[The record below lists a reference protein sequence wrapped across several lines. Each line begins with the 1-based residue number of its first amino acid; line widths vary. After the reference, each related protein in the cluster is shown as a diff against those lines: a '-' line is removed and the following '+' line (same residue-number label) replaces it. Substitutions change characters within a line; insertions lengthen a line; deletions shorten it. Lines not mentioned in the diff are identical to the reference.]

1 MVNRVGILR
10 VGPLAVSDDVF
21 SRQTAAFG
29 EHVSGI
35 KAEVDRIDGLLRTID
50 QYLDVFQ
57 PPVTGKVRIVF
68 NKYRTELR
76 PELRVFLKSRSGTWR
91 SNRIAKGMGTRSL
104 RRARAFERHYDTVKV
119 LCRAAERLLEERACL
134 MVRLRG
140 ASSALREALKASSG
154 IVTRLDSQFV
164 APYQALFASLQSS

>member
-1 MVNRVGILR
+1 
-10 VGPLAVSDDVF
+10 
-21 SRQTAAFG
+21 
-29 EHVSGI
+29 VSGI

-119 LCRAAERLLEERACL
+119 LCRAAERLLEERAPFDGPLAGCFIG
-134 MVRLRG
+134 VEGSAEGQQRDRHTPRLAICRAPTKRFSPAFNRADAPG
-140 ASSALREALKASSG
+140 RFPRLVSSYPAPITCELGLAK
-154 IVTRLDSQFV
+154 TRR
-164 APYQALFASLQSS
+164 

>member
-1 MVNRVGILR
+1 
-10 VGPLAVSDDVF
+10 
-21 SRQTAAFG
+21 
-29 EHVSGI
+29 VSGI
-35 KAEVDRIDGLLRTID
+35 KAEVDRIDVLLRTID

-119 LCRAAERLLEERACL
+119 LCRRAERLLEERARL
-134 MVRLRG
+134 MVRLRV
-140 ASSALREALKASSG
+140 LHR
-154 IVTRLDSQFV
+154 R
-164 APYQALFASLQSS
+164 